1 MKSTFSNKLVPILIA
16 LVMIILLVLIAT
28 SCTTKVETKTK
39 LEVMVTIPPQA
50 EFVEKTGGD
59 KVNVTVMIPPGA
71 SPHTYEPKPQQ
82 MTVLSGAQMYT
93 KVGSDVEFERVW
105 MDKLIAQ
112 NKDMLVVDCSRGVQ
126 LQAMEATNV
135 HENEDGDHD
144 RGALDPHIWMSP
156 RNAQIMVQ
164 NIADGLIQVDPDN
177 RDYYKHNRDAYLQ
190 QLEQIDQDI
199 RATLSGIENRAFMV
213 YHPAFGYFASSYNL
227 VMLSIETGGDEPTP
241 AKLQQLIE
249 QAKEYNIRTVFIEPQ
264 FNPQSARVIAD
275 AIDGELFTIDSMAR
289 DYIDNL
295 HDITEK
301 LSRAME

>member
-1 MKSTFSNKLVPILIA
+1 MKNTFANKSIPFLIA
-16 LVMIILLVLIAT
+16 LAMIILLVLIAT

-82 MTVLSGAQMYT
+82 MTVLSSAQMYA
-93 KVGSDVEFERVW
+93 KVGSGVEFERVW

-112 NKDMLVVDCSRGVQ
+112 NKDMLVVDCSHGVQ
-126 LQAMEATNV
+126 LQTMEATNA

-144 RGALDPHIWMSP
+144 RGAMDPHIWMSP

-164 NIADGLIQVDPDN
+164 NIANGLIQVDPDN
-177 RDYYKHNRDAYLQ
+177 RDYYEHNRDAYLQ

-199 RATLSGIENRAFMV
+199 CEALSRIENRAFMV

-249 QAKEYNIRTVFIEPQ
+249 QAKEYNIRAVFIEPQ
-264 FNPQSARVIAD
+264 FNPQSARVIAN
-275 AIDGELFTIDSMAR
+275 AIDGELITIDSLAR
-289 DYIDNL
+289 DYTDNL
-295 HDITEK
+295 HAITEK
-301 LSRAME
+301 LARAME